1 MPEKMESQNGS
12 FGSAITSRLSLA
24 TKLYS
29 IFGLFALLTAATTVL
44 SGYNT
49 RRNAELT
56 EAIETAN
63 RAALNVERVNSLVY
77 AIVMESRGV
86 YISTEPAVVKK
97 YGDGLLKFNDQ
108 ILAVVKN
115 WEAIVQADDAE
126 QFAVF
131 KKRIEQFVD
140 FRKELVRRGIEIGA
154 AAGRE
159 WGDNDAN
166 RAVRIAL
173 NKDLEALSKV
183 YVERG
188 KQISR
193 QDDVNRTM
201 AVLLTGLGG
210 LALVLVGIGVMIIA
224 RSVARPLSVIT
235 ATIKRVAEGAEGVE
249 VPHTNR
255 GDEIGALARAI
266 QIFKEAMDRNRNLNS
281 QVVTDSR
288 AREERAKHIEASVE
302 QFRGA
307 IGGVLRTVTDN
318 ASAMRDTA
326 QSITRVTSDANGR
339 AVAAAGATEQASSN
353 VNAVASAAEE
363 LSASVE
369 EIGRQ
374 VRQSTGMVEQAGLRT
389 EKSITEIESLAAAT
403 QRIDGVLTLIQAI
416 AEQTNLLALNATI
429 EAARAG
435 EAGRGFAV
443 VAHEVKALAG
453 QTAKATAEI
462 GQNVG
467 MIQTSTRN
475 AVDAVREIGNAV
487 RDINEV
493 TSNIAGAVGQQ
504 DAATREISA
513 NAQLAAHGNV
523 TLVANISSLSD
534 AIGETDKTA
543 TSVLSASTELT
554 STAETLSREVD
565 KFFSNLRADPVDRHR
580 DDAPRTGTAAR

>member
-1 MPEKMESQNGS
+1 MPETVKSRSTAGY
-12 FGSAITSRLSLA
+12 AITSRLSIA

-29 IFGLFALLTAATTVL
+29 VFALFALLTAAITVL
-44 SGYNT
+44 SDYNS
-49 RRNAELT
+49 RRNAELI
-56 EAIETAN
+56 EAIETAS
-63 RAALNVERVNSLVY
+63 RAALNVERINSLVY
-77 AIVMESRGV
+77 AVVMESRGV
-86 YISTEPAVVKK
+86 YMSTEPAVVKK
-97 YGDGLLKFNDQ
+97 YGDGLLKFNEQ
-108 ILAVVKN
+108 IRGVVKD
-115 WEAIVQADDAE
+115 WESIVQADDSE

-140 FRKELVRRGIEIGA
+140 FRKELVRRGVEIDA

-166 RAVRIAL
+166 RAVRSAL

-183 YVERG
+183 YAERR
-188 KQISR
+188 KQIVR
-193 QDDVNRTM
+193 QGDVNRTL
-201 AVLLTGLGG
+201 ALALTGLGG
-210 LALVLVGIGVMIIA
+210 LALVVVVIGVLIIS
-224 RSVARPLSVIT
+224 RSVARPLAVIT
-235 ATIKRVAEGAEGVE
+235 ATIKRVAEGAENVE
-249 VPHTNR
+249 VPHIDR
-255 GDEIGALARAI
+255 ADEIGALARAI
-266 QIFKEAMDRNRNLNS
+266 RIFQGAMDGNRSLNT
-281 QVVTDSR
+281 QVLQDSK
-288 AREERAKHIEASVE
+288 AREQRAGHIEASVE
-302 QFRGA
+302 SFRVA
-307 IGGVLRTVTDN
+307 IGGVLRAVTDN

-326 QSITRVTSDANGR
+326 QSISRVASDASAR
-339 AVAAAGATEQASSN
+339 AVAASGATEQASSN
-353 VNAVASAAEE
+353 VNAVAGAAEE

-374 VRQSTGMVEQAGLRT
+374 VRQSSGMVEQAGLRT

-580 DDAPRTGTAAR
+580 DDALRTGTAAR

>member
-1 MPEKMESQNGS
+1 MPETVKSRGAA
-12 FGSAITSRLSLA
+12 GYALTSRLSIA

-29 IFGLFALLTAATTVL
+29 VFALFALLTAAITVL
-44 SGYNT
+44 SDYNS
-49 RRNAELT
+49 RRNAELI
-56 EAIETAN
+56 EAIETAS
-63 RAALNVERVNSLVY
+63 RAALNVERINSLVY
-77 AIVMESRGV
+77 AVVMESRGV
-86 YISTEPAVVKK
+86 YMSTEAAVVKK
-97 YGDGLLKFNDQ
+97 YGDGLLKFNEQ
-108 ILAVVKN
+108 VRGVVKD
-115 WEAIVQADDAE
+115 WESIVQADDSE

-140 FRKELVRRGIEIGA
+140 FRKELVRRGVEINA

-166 RAVRIAL
+166 RAVRSAL

-183 YVERG
+183 YAERR
-188 KQISR
+188 KQIVR
-193 QDDVNRTM
+193 QGDVNRTL
-201 AVLLTGLGG
+201 ALALTGLGG
-210 LALVLVGIGVMIIA
+210 LALVVVVIGVLIIS
-224 RSVARPLSVIT
+224 RSVARPLAVIT
-235 ATIKRVAEGAEGVE
+235 ATIKRVAEGAENVE
-249 VPHTNR
+249 VPHTDR
-255 GDEIGALARAI
+255 ADEIGALARAI
-266 QIFKEAMDRNRNLNS
+266 RIFQGAMDGNRSLNT
-281 QVVTDSR
+281 QVLQDSK
-288 AREERAKHIEASVE
+288 AREQRAGHIEASVE
-302 QFRGA
+302 SFRAA
-307 IGGVLRTVTDN
+307 IGGVLRAVTDN

-326 QSITRVTSDANGR
+326 QSISRVASDASAR
-339 AVAAAGATEQASSN
+339 AVAASGATEQASSN
-353 VNAVASAAEE
+353 VNAVAGAAEE

-374 VRQSTGMVEQAGLRT
+374 VRQSSGMVEQAGLRT

-462 GQNVG
+462 GQNVS
-467 MIQTSTRN
+467 MIQASTRN

-580 DDAPRTGTAAR
+580 DDTLRTGTAAR